1 MVFLEKG
8 ILQMKEIPITYIVWW
23 YKTLYQV
30 QPVVWT
36 SITTSHESDEFWCGL
51 FTPQAWYKVLHQ
63 HTMYEISLS
72 NISIKTNFKQITR
85 VEIRST
91 NLYNTLGR
99 LHFVHDV
106 MLFVAVHCFALLTQ
120 LTLACFLRI
129 PMIWRHDK
137 VVRQRRSR
145 ILYLDFRLNLA
156 IWLVDIVLI
165 NFSAIFY

>member
-1 MVFLEKG
+1 MDFLEKG

-36 SITTSHESDEFWCGL
+36 SITTSHESDEFWYGL

-63 HTMYEISLS
+63 HTMYVISLS

-145 ILYLDFRLNLA
+145 ILYLDFRLNFA